1 MLTVDAPKFL
11 VCFFIFSAIS
21 NVLHDL
27 NKTVIRTTADLLSAA
42 FDGEVAE
49 EEEEEEEALC
59 AMCGEKAA
67 GKTD

>member
-11 VCFFIFSAIS
+11 VCFFTFFAIS
-21 NVLHDL
+21 NVLYDL
-27 NKTVIRTTADLLSAA
+27 NITVIRATADLLSAA

-49 EEEEEEEALC
+49 EEEEALC
-59 AMCGEKAA
+59 AMCAEKAA

>member
-11 VCFFIFSAIS
+11 VCFLTFFAIS
-21 NVLHDL
+21 NVLYDL
-27 NKTVIRTTADLLSAA
+27 NNLLSAA

-49 EEEEEEEALC
+49 EEVC
-59 AMCGEKAA
+59 AKCTEKDA